1 MSRDIVAG
9 PAVAFMSG
17 RAGIFSLVVTAVDFL
32 GAGRYGSGTTA
43 CELPNRGRAAS
54 VSALA
59 RAQTTAGDGRCK
71 IQSKIQNELQHF
83 SQANAWPFAPL
94 LADRGRSS

>member
-9 PAVAFMSG
+9 PAVAFMNG

-54 VSALA
+54 LSALA
-59 RAQTTAGDGRCK
+59 R
-71 IQSKIQNELQHF
+71 QHF

>member
-9 PAVAFMSG
+9 PAVAFMNG

-43 CELPNRGRAAS
+43 CELPNSRAAL
-54 VSALA
+54 SALSRA
-59 RAQTTAGDGRCK
+59 RSTAGDGRCK